1 LRDHLDPA
9 WPSCQTSLSK
19 APRASEGREEPSG
32 PSFQLTSNMSNV
44 KMSSISDAADNA
56 SRSSGAIELDEISV
70 ATTSRNRADNRYSH
84 LDGNGAEYLE
94 DDDFDGPSHE
104 LLQESSS
111 SLNVGDKESS
121 IPYTLD
127 EERNVVRK
135 LDRNLILFLA
145 LLYMLSFLDRS
156 SE

>member
-1 LRDHLDPA
+1 
-9 WPSCQTSLSK
+9 
-19 APRASEGREEPSG
+19 
-32 PSFQLTSNMSNV
+32 
-44 KMSSISDAADNA
+44 MSSISDAADNA